1 MLTPAQLCARIYQLE
16 TQLIQTDD
24 ALKAERTR
32 SAHLAAAC
40 HAWARVVDLQAK
52 QREPTGS
59 ARGSV
64 PPIAG
69 GAPRRVPLP
78 AFGARAHGTDD
89 GERMS
94 FAEWCDR
101 RCGRD
106 PEDDWS

>member
-52 QREPTGS
+52 R
-59 ARGSV
+59 V

-78 AFGARAHGTDD
+78 AFGARSFGTDD

-106 PEDDWS
+106 QEDSYRD